1 MRPNLSF
8 STAGWNL
15 RFHFLKVRDL
25 KTTRR
30 TQSRNY
36 KLGLH
41 AMARFATILLV
52 EDDTAVRDVLIRILS
67 EKGFGVLAA
76 GNAYEA
82 VRILGD
88 RPVDVLFADIILGGG
103 MDGVQLAK
111 QARLMRPGIR
121 VLFQTGYA
129 QRATEREAFRLGR
142 VLFKPLRQPEVI
154 QAIEMLL
161 AA

>member
-1 MRPNLSF
+1 
-8 STAGWNL
+8 
-15 RFHFLKVRDL
+15 
-25 KTTRR
+25 
-30 TQSRNY
+30 
-36 KLGLH
+36 
-41 AMARFATILLV
+41 MARFFTILLV
-52 EDDTAVRDVLIRILS
+52 EDDSAVRDVLIRILS
-67 EKGFGVLAA
+67 EKGFGVLTA
-76 GNAYEA
+76 GDAHEA

-88 RPVDVLFADIILGGG
+88 RHVDVLFADLVLPGR

-154 QAIEMLL
+154 QAIETLL